1 MRNKATRLTLGL
13 LVFICLAPTAIAR
26 ERWQNSAYITHS
38 FTEVALGSEFGQA
51 KQVVRK
57 WVKPIRLFVTH
68 QVGDRAL
75 HEKLLD
81 AHIEHL
87 AAITGHDI
95 KRVSSAKQANIRL
108 FFTRE
113 SMLLPLIGQY
123 SGKQSV
129 AHERGAVCL
138 ASIRTNKADQIE
150 SAVIYIPVD
159 RARRHAKLLA
169 CIVEELAQTLG
180 LPRDSDAVFPSI
192 FNDKTV
198 NYLLTGLDDILL
210 RMLYDPRMLPGSDR
224 KKIQEIAPQIL
235 TDFEKRGL
243 IKGASLRVRK
253 EGALYQF
260 Y

>member
-1 MRNKATRLTLGL
+1 MRYKATQLILWL
-13 LVFICLAPTAIAR
+13 LACTCLAPTAIAR
-26 ERWQNSAYITHS
+26 ERWQNTAYITHS
-38 FTEVALGSEFGQA
+38 FTEVALGSEFGQS

-57 WVKPIRLFVTH
+57 WVKPIRLFITH
-68 QVGDRAL
+68 QVGDKAL

-95 KRVSSAKQANIRL
+95 KRVSSAKEANIRF

-113 SMLLPLIGQY
+113 SQLLALIRQY

-129 AHERGAVCL
+129 AHERGSVCL
-138 ASIRTNKADQIE
+138 ASIRTNKADEIE

-169 CIVEELAQTLG
+169 CIVEELTQTLG
-180 LPRDSDAVFPSI
+180 LPRDSDSVYPSI

-198 NYLLTGLDDILL
+198 SYLLTGLDDILL
-210 RMLYDPRMLPGSDR
+210 RMLYDPRMLPGSNR
-224 KKIQEIAPQIL
+224 KKIQRIAPHIL
-235 TDFEKRGL
+235 SDLEKRGL
-243 IKGASLRVRK
+243 IENASLRVRK

-260 Y
+260 F

>member
-1 MRNKATRLTLGL
+1 MRNKATRLTLWL

-26 ERWQNSAYITHS
+26 ERWQNSAYITQS

-68 QVGDRAL
+68 QVGDQAL

-113 SMLLPLIGQY
+113 SMLLPLIRQY
-123 SGKQSV
+123 SGKASV
-129 AHERGAVCL
+129 QHERGSVCL
-138 ASIRTNKADQIE
+138 ASIRTNAADEIVA
-150 SAVIYIPVD
+150 AVIYIPVD

-169 CIVEELAQTLG
+169 CIVEELTQTLG

-210 RMLYDPRMLPGSDR
+210 RMLYDPRMLPGTDRREILKISPHILSD
-224 KKIQEIAPQIL
+224 L
-235 TDFEKRGL
+235 EKRGL
-243 IKGASLRVRK
+243 IENATLRVK
-253 EGALYQF
+253 SEGALYQYF
-260 Y
+260 